1 MRKLLALLSLLLST
15 CSPLPAQQPAPTSPE
30 SSGPV
35 LMVPLATCEAELNA
49 LEQKSLEQLRKVET
63 DFAQRLRISVEAAA
77 ADAARPLL
85 IELAAER
92 AAREALTKTVR
103 QLQWAVILVP
113 PAVAVAAFLV
123 ARLVLLIP

>member
-1 MRKLLALLSLLLST
+1 
-15 CSPLPAQQPAPTSPE
+15 
-30 SSGPV
+30 
-35 LMVPLATCEAELNA
+35 
-49 LEQKSLEQLRKVET
+49 
-63 DFAQRLRISVEAAA
+63 VEAAA